1 MTTGWSVDDP
11 VTPAAVTARITVRES
26 ARRAGGSSRGAGR
39 GIGIGIG
46 LLSAAS
52 FGTSGTFG
60 TSLIGAGWSPVAA
73 VVVRVSIAALV
84 LTVPALLQLRGRWA
98 SLRRQAWRT
107 TGFGLIGVAACQV
120 CYFNALQRMPVG
132 IALLLEYLGVV
143 MIVVWLWLRHGQRP
157 RPLTVTGGIAALG
170 GLALMLNLTGAG
182 GISVVGVIWGLLAA
196 VSLAVYF
203 FLSAS
208 VAGDPLPPVVMTW
221 GSMIVG
227 AAALAL
233 VGLTGLM
240 PLRFSEAEVTLFGD
254 RVSWIVS
261 VAGLSV
267 IAAAFAYVTGIGAAR
282 RLGAKLASFVAM
294 AEILFAV
301 LFAWLLLGQ
310 VPTAMQFAGGA
321 LILAGVVMVRLD
333 EA

>member
-1 MTTGWSVDDP
+1 MTTGWSVDDQVASP
-11 VTPAAVTARITVRES
+11 VVDVFSSTPQPPDRADGTAHP
-26 ARRAGGSSRGAGR
+26 AGR
-39 GIGIGIG
+39 GVGIGIG
-46 LLSAAS
+46 LLSAAA

-60 TSLIGAGWSPVAA
+60 TSLIGADWSPLAA
-73 VVVRVSIAALV
+73 VIVRVSIAALV
-84 LTVPALLQLRGRWA
+84 LTIPALLQLRGRWT
-98 SLRRQAWRT
+98 SLRWQAWRT
-107 TGFGLIGVAACQV
+107 TGFGLVGVAACQV
-120 CYFNALQRMPVG
+120 CYFNALERMPVG

-143 MIVVWLWLRHGQRP
+143 MVVGWLWLRHGQRP
-157 RPLTVTGGIAALG
+157 RPLTVTGGVGALA

-182 GISVVGVIWGLLAA
+182 GISVAGLIWGLLAA

-208 VAGDPLPPVVMTW
+208 VTGEPLPPVVMTW

-233 VGLTGLM
+233 VGLTGMM
-240 PLRFSEAEVTLFGD
+240 PMRFSAAAVTLFGD

-261 VAGLSV
+261 VLGLSV
-267 IAAAFAYVTGIGAAR
+267 IAAAFAYVAGIGAAR

-301 LFAWLLLGQ
+301 LFAWILLGQ
-310 VPTAMQFAGGA
+310 VPTATQFAGGA
-321 LILAGVVMVRLD
+321 LILGGVVLVRLD

>member
-1 MTTGWSVDDP
+1 MTTGWSVDDQVASP
-11 VTPAAVTARITVRES
+11 VVDVFSSTPQPPD
-26 ARRAGGSSRGAGR
+26 RADGIAHPAGR
-39 GIGIGIG
+39 GVGIGIG
-46 LLSAAS
+46 LLSAAA

-60 TSLIGAGWSPVAA
+60 TSLIGAGWSPLAA
-73 VVVRVSIAALV
+73 VIVRVSIAALV
-84 LTVPALLQLRGRWA
+84 LTIPALLQLRGRWT

-107 TGFGLIGVAACQV
+107 TGFGLVGVAACQV
-120 CYFNALQRMPVG
+120 CYFNALERMPVG

-143 MIVVWLWLRHGQRP
+143 MVVGWLWLRHGQRP
-157 RPLTVTGGIAALG
+157 RPLTVTGGVGALG

-182 GISVVGVIWGLLAA
+182 GISVAGLIWGLLAA

-208 VAGDPLPPVVMTW
+208 VTGEPLPPVVMTW

-233 VGLTGLM
+233 VGLTGMM
-240 PLRFSEAEVTLFGD
+240 PMRFSAAAVTLFGD

-261 VAGLSV
+261 VLGLSV
-267 IAAAFAYVTGIGAAR
+267 IAAAFAYVAGIGAAR

-301 LFAWLLLGQ
+301 LFAWILLGQ
-310 VPTAMQFAGGA
+310 VPTATQFAGGA
-321 LILAGVVMVRLD
+321 LILGGVVLVRLD

>member
-1 MTTGWSVDDP
+1 MTTGWSVDNP
-11 VTPAAVTARITVRES
+11 VAPSAVDARIAVHQS
-26 ARRAGGSSRGAGR
+26 PHPADGSSHAVGR
-39 GIGIGIG
+39 GVGIGLG

-73 VVVRVSIAALV
+73 VVARVSIAALV
-84 LTVPALLQLRGRWA
+84 LTGPALLQLRGRWA
-98 SLRRQAWRT
+98 SLRRHAWRT
-107 TGFGLIGVAACQV
+107 TGFGIVGVAACQV
-120 CYFNALQRMPVG
+120 CYFNALERMPVG
-132 IALLLEYLGVV
+132 VALLLEYLCVV
-143 MIVVWLWLRHGQRP
+143 MIVGWLWLRHGQRP
-157 RPLTVTGGIAALG
+157 RPLTVTGGAAALG
-170 GLALMLNLTGAG
+170 GLALMLDLTGAG

-208 VAGDPLPPVVMTW
+208 VADDPLPPVVMTW
-221 GSMIVG
+221 ASMIVG
-227 AAALAL
+227 AATLAL
-233 VGLTGLM
+233 VGLTGMM
-240 PLRFSEAEVTLFGD
+240 PLRFSGAEVTLFGD

-267 IAAAFAYVTGIGAAR
+267 IAAAFAYVAGIGGAR

-301 LFAWLLLGQ
+301 LFAWILLSQ
-310 VPTAMQFAGGA
+310 VPTAVQFAGGA